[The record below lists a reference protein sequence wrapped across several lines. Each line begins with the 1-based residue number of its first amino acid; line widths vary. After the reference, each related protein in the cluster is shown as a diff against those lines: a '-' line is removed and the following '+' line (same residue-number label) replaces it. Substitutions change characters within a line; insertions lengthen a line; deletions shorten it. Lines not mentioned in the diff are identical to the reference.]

1 MPKHSVAACRECR
14 YTVWLDQIEG
24 HLQKQ
29 HKVSYK
35 EAKAVRQ
42 QVRSWARLVQY
53 PSELE
58 VPTGAPKPVR
68 QLRVYTDGML
78 CQFNSS
84 CCYYVARSK
93 EAI

>member
-1 MPKHSVAACRECR
+1 MSKPSIECQYFEHVPEHSVAACRECR
-14 YTVWLDQIEG
+14 YAVWPDQIEG

-35 EAKAVRQ
+35 EAEAVGQ
-42 QVRSWARLVQY
+42 QVRSWAGLVQY

-68 QLRVYTDGML
+68 QLPV
-78 CQFNSS
+78 
-84 CCYYVARSK
+84 K
-93 EAI
+93 K